1 MNESMERL
9 KFSMKLLNLKQ
20 KDFARVMGVSAQ
32 LVSHMMRGRREVTRR
47 FLETVEQKTGISA
60 RWLMGESDLVFSD
73 FKRGLEIMCNRS
85 VLSQPELYFLCFM
98 IQRAHSRFFY
108 FQTRKVFVTA
118 MLDAIRYLSERKGV
132 SVEGYLSSL
141 DEKFEKDSVVPC
153 TVSELVAE
161 QLLMLLKKTELTQEE
176 EKHISGLLLPWG
188 LYVCRA
194 GIFCDEKKCFPC
206 SSVSIPVEAVTE
218 EQEVSIK
225 PTAFI
230 SGSVGIGV
238 LPGVKRSTVN
248 FFNGKV
254 SFLLTPEE
262 LFSMLYAC
270 KSADTEEVRI
280 LDFSMRRNYERNTTV
295 LLCKSPLLLEFNLRE
310 FEDLNEVAYQ
320 IVKQKGVYHHLC
332 RAFINRYGF
341 I

>member
-1 MNESMERL
+1 MNESRKRL

-20 KDFARVMGVSAQ
+20 KDFARVIGVSEQ
-32 LVSHMMRGRREVTRR
+32 LVSHMVRGRRGIARR
-47 FLETVEQKTGISA
+47 FKEAVEQKTGISA
-60 RWLMGESDLVFSD
+60 RWITGESDLIFSD
-73 FKRGLEIMCNRS
+73 FKKGLEIMCNRS

-108 FQTRKVFVTA
+108 FQTRKAFVTA
-118 MLDAIRYLSERKGV
+118 MLDAIMYLSERNGF
-132 SVEGYLSSL
+132 SVEEYLL
-141 DEKFEKDSVVPC
+141 RLKEKFEKDSVVPC
-153 TVSELVAE
+153 TVSEVAAE

-176 EKHISGLLLPWG
+176 EEYISGLLLPWG

-238 LPGVKRSTVN
+238 LPGIKRSTVN
-248 FFNGKV
+248 LFNGKV
-254 SFLLTPEE
+254 SLLLTPEE
-262 LFSMLYAC
+262 LFSMLC
-270 KSADTEEVRI
+270 VCMDVDVEVVKI
-280 LDFSMRRNYERNTTV
+280 LDFGMRKNRDRNTV
-295 LLCKSPLLLEFNLRE
+295 ELCKNPLSLEFSLKE
-310 FEDLNEVAYQ
+310 FEDLSEVTYQ